1 MFFRKTIFPAAQRAA
16 GKIAR
21 SDCPAS
27 CGGNGIAG
35 MAQRGG
41 DDTTR
46 RQRKTFRRKRNLQP
60 KKKQSTDT
68 SHCGGTP
75 ARRGGEKPRGGKEKV
90 SAEGGICGEK
100 GVKRGHGSLQR
111 RASKAR
117 RGKNDAAAE
126 KNFPPKAKFTAEKG
140 IKRGHESLRRHTRK
154 MRRGQHGAA
163 KNHGRM
169 KKKRHQSA
177 TNCKPKHKKKTRN
190 ISDPFFAIR
199 AACAETFGT
208 GAPLRYFRF
217 YAGFSSRPVGKPRR
231 RSVRAPP
238 LLRDFYSLPSGY
250 SEKYS
255 VGEPNLRFL
264 TPL

>member
-1 MFFRKTIFPAAQRAA
+1 M
-16 GKIAR
+16 
-21 SDCPAS
+21 
-27 CGGNGIAG
+27 
-35 MAQRGG
+35 
-41 DDTTR
+41 R
-46 RQRKTFRRKRNLQP
+46 RQRKTFRRRRYLRRERSKARTRVTSTARQQGAAGKKR
-60 KKKQSTDT
+60 
-68 SHCGGTP
+68 CGG
-75 ARRGGEKPRGGKEKV
+75 REKL
-90 SAEGGICGEK
+90 SAEDGICG
-100 GVKRGHGSLQR
+100 
-111 RASKAR
+111 
-117 RGKNDAAAE
+117 
-126 KNFPPKAKFTAEKG
+126 EKG
-140 IKRGHESLRRHTRK
+140 IKRGHESLRRHIRK
-154 MRRGQHGAA
+154 MRRGRHDAAARQQGAA
-163 KNHGRM
+163 KKHGRM

>member
-1 MFFRKTIFPAAQRAA
+1 MRGGEDCAERLPRKLRRERHSGDDTARRGRHDAAAEKNFPPKAVFAA
-16 GKIAR
+16 GKE
-21 SDCPAS
+21 
-27 CGGNGIAG
+27 
-35 MAQRGG
+35 
-41 DDTTR
+41 
-46 RQRKTFRRKRNLQP
+46 
-60 KKKQSTDT
+60 QSADT

-75 ARRGGEKPRGGKEKV
+75 ARRGGDKTARRQRKTFRRRRYLRRERSKARTRVTSAARQQGAAGTSRRGG
-90 SAEGGICGEK
+90 AP
-100 GVKRGHGSLQR
+100 
-111 RASKAR
+111 AR
-117 RGKNDAAAE
+117 RGKKTRAHEE
-126 KNFPPKAKFTAEKG
+126 KTPSKRDKLQTKA
-140 IKRGHESLRRHTRK
+140 
-154 MRRGQHGAA
+154 Q
-163 KNHGRM
+163 
-169 KKKRHQSA
+169 
-177 TNCKPKHKKKTRN
+177 KKTRN

-238 LLRDFYSLPSGY
+238 LFRDFYSLPSGY

>member
-1 MFFRKTIFPAAQRAA
+1 MRRGQNRAE
-16 GKIAR
+16 
-21 SDCPAS
+21 
-27 CGGNGIAG
+27 G
-35 MAQRGG
+35 MTRYGG
-41 DDTTR
+41 DKTAR
-46 RQRKTFRRKRNLQP
+46 GQRKTFRRRRYLRRERSKARTQVTSAARQQGAAG
-60 KKKQSTDT
+60 KK
-68 SHCGGTP
+68 
-75 ARRGGEKPRGGKEKV
+75 RRGGREKLSAEGEIYSRKRSKARTRVTAGAHPQGAAGTKPRGGREKL
-90 SAEGGICGEK
+90 SAEGGICGGK
-100 GVKRGHGSLQR
+100 GAKRGHESPQR

-117 RGKNDAAAE
+117 QKMHERIKKN
-126 KNFPPKAKFTAEKG
+126 
-140 IKRGHESLRRHTRK
+140 
-154 MRRGQHGAA
+154 
-163 KNHGRM
+163 
-169 KKKRHQSA
+169 RHQSA